1 MRHLFLITILILIL
15 PAWAASARND
25 NSKDRMTVGINL
37 VPIINERNLEID
49 FGYGFSQRWSVN
61 GNICLDMKFL
71 KRRIGDE
78 EREHDETFAQMGQEE
93 SPREGKVFSE
103 AGLTF
108 RYWAKQMNRGVYFS
122 IGSLV
127 LEGNKIDCC
136 AGIGYRM
143 TIWKGLCLD
152 MMLQT
157 TVIRLYDRI
166 KIGLS
171 YVF

>member
-1 MRHLFLITILILIL
+1 ML
-15 PAWAASARND
+15 PTWAASASD
-25 NSKDRMTVGINL
+25 DKTKDRMTVGINL
-37 VPIINERNLEID
+37 APIINDGNLEID
-49 FGYGFSQRWSVN
+49 FGYGFSQKWSVN

-103 AGLTF
+103 ASLTF

-122 IGSLV
+122 IGGLV

-143 TIWKGLCLD
+143 TIWRDLCLD

-157 TVIRLYDRI
+157 TIIRMNDRI